1 MAVRVKGSAWG
12 FLSLGGAGGRADSR
26 LLCLLCGPARLGRR
40 TELRTVSLLASL
52 ICLSGLAWAQN
63 PTTPQTLAPI
73 YPLRPAASSA
83 SPSHHVGERYVIAK
97 DDLLEV
103 YVEGLQEI
111 SREYRVGTD
120 GMMILPM
127 LPRPVMAAGLTL
139 EQVSK
144 AIGKDLV
151 EAGLLTD
158 PQVLVTMK
166 SSPRNEVVLSG
177 AAKKP
182 GLYPVY
188 GYTTLLQLLTLAEGL
203 SDDAGNTAIITRGQ
217 SAPQGSGPALGQA
230 VESAAAENAK
240 GVTSPTFKV
249 NVWQLWQNG
258 DASLDVD
265 LYPGDRVMIQRA
277 SLVYIVGAVNR
288 AGGFVLNEQ
297 EPMTL
302 ISAMAVALGYT
313 HLAKASEAEI
323 MRKNPRVPGGR
334 ELIRVD
340 LKKVLSLHAPD
351 QQLIANDILFV
362 PESGAKRTLDT
373 LTSGLISAGTSASVY
388 RVAY

>member
-1 MAVRVKGSAWG
+1 
-12 FLSLGGAGGRADSR
+12 
-26 LLCLLCGPARLGRR
+26 
-40 TELRTVSLLASL
+40 
-52 ICLSGLAWAQN
+52 
-63 PTTPQTLAPI
+63 
-73 YPLRPAASSA
+73 
-83 SPSHHVGERYVIAK
+83 
-97 DDLLEV
+97 
-103 YVEGLQEI
+103 
-111 SREYRVGTD
+111 
-120 GMMILPM
+120 
-127 LPRPVMAAGLTL
+127 MAAGLTL

-144 AIGKDLV
+144 AIGKGLV

-158 PQVLVTMK
+158 PQVLVTVK

-203 SDDAGNTAIITRGQ
+203 SEDAGNTAIITRGQ
-217 SAPQGSGPALGQA
+217 NAPEDPGPASGQA

-240 GVTSPTFKV
+240 GETPRAFKV

-265 LYPGDRVMIQRA
+265 LYPGDRVMVQKA
-277 SLVYIVGAVNR
+277 SIVYVVGAVNR
-288 AGGFVLNEQ
+288 PGGYVLNDQ

-302 ISAMAVALGYT
+302 ISAMAVSLGYT
-313 HLAKASEAEI
+313 HLAKTSKAEI

-334 ELIRVD
+334 ELIQVD
-340 LKKVLSLHAPD
+340 LKKVLSLHEPD
-351 QQLIANDILFV
+351 RRLIASDILFV

-373 LTSGLISAGTSASVY
+373 VTSGLINAGTYASVY